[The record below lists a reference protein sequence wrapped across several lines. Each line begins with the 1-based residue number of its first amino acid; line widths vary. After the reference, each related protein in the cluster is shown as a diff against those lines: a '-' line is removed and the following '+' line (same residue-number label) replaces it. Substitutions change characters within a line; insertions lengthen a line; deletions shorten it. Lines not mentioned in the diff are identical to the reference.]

1 MTGLLQEVVPTDGRG
16 EEGGGRVEMDG
27 RDVGVVEYS
36 TTDGRRYDYALHS
49 ADQPLDAVS

>member
-1 MTGLLQEVVPTDGRG
+1 MGGGREG

-36 TTDGRRYDYALHS
+36 TTDGRRYDYALHL